1 MIAELAI
8 ICLLV
13 VICLEA
19 YLFIKFSNKWDAK
32 EKDLLNRIMTR
43 NYETFI
49 QGEVIQQPPR
59 PLTPEEIY
67 EQQLERGIPV

>member
-19 YLFIKFSNKWDAK
+19 YLLIKFSNKWDAK

-43 NYETFI
+43 NYETFM

>member
-13 VICLEA
+13 VIYLEA
-19 YLFIKFSNKWDAK
+19 YLLIKFSNKWDAK

-59 PLTPEEIY
+59 PMTPEEIY

>member
-13 VICLEA
+13 VIYLEA
-19 YLFIKFSNKWDAK
+19 YLLIKFSNKWDAK

-67 EQQLERGIPV
+67 EQQLERGVPI

>member
-13 VICLEA
+13 VIYLEA
-19 YLFIKFSNKWDAK
+19 YLLIKFSNKWDAK